1 LQEAGIKVD
10 VWGSGWESGRLSQ
23 EEMIRVFNESRI
35 NLNLSNAS
43 TPVYCRPQSLLQ
55 RNVKRLF
62 SMTRD
67 SLSKTEVSARA
78 DNENQHYPEQI
89 KGRNFEVPG
98 CGGFLLTGKAENLE
112 AYYEVDKEVACF
124 DDMDDLIK
132 KVKYYL
138 CDEKLRETIAARGYQ
153 RTLDEHTYVH
163 RFTEIFQ
170 RLGLLAGSLQSAFN
184 QNVHPGV
191 TEEIR

>member
-1 LQEAGIKVD
+1 
-10 VWGSGWESGRLSQ
+10 
-23 EEMIRVFNESRI
+23 
-35 NLNLSNAS
+35 
-43 TPVYCRPQSLLQ
+43 
-55 RNVKRLF
+55 
-62 SMTRD
+62 MTRD
-67 SLSKTEVSARA
+67 FLFKAEVSARA
-78 DNENQHYPEQI
+78 DNKNQHYPEQI

-112 AYYEVDKEVACF
+112 AYYEIDKEVACF

-138 CDEKLRETIAARGYQ
+138 SDEKLRDTIAARGYQ

-163 RFTEIFQ
+163 RFTEIFE
-170 RLGLLAGSLQSAFN
+170 RLGLLTETRQSSFN

-191 TEEIR
+191 NEEIH

>member
-1 LQEAGIKVD
+1 
-10 VWGSGWESGRLSQ
+10 VWGSGWKSGRLSQ
-23 EEMIRVFNESRI
+23 EAMIRVFNESRI

-43 TPVYCRPQSLLQ
+43 TPLYCRPQSRVQ
-55 RNVKRLF
+55 RNVKMLF
-62 SMTRD
+62 SMLRD
-67 SLSKTEVSARA
+67 SLFKKEVLPRA
-78 DNENQHYPEQI
+78 DNEKEHYPEQI

-98 CGGFLLTGKAENLE
+98 CGGFLLTGKADNLE
-112 AYYEVDKEVACF
+112 AYYEIDKEVACF
-124 DDMDDLIK
+124 DDMDDLVK

-191 TEEIR
+191 TEEIH